1 MDWVKFATLACRN
14 IQSVVLSSPKR
25 LVGTALTSASDSGL
39 HILPLP
45 KVGQELG
52 RFLIEK
58 ELPRGGQAR
67 VYRAW
72 QLDLQRPVALKLLP
86 SGFASDQEAITRF
99 RREIEN
105 VAKISHPNVVH
116 VYEAGEIEGHAFFTM
131 EFIEGEDLESR
142 LKKGVIGPD
151 EAAAM
156 IEAVA
161 RGVQEAHRNGI
172 VHRDIKPGNIILR
185 TDGTPVLTDFGLAQ
199 DLRQSNALTQTGVS
213 MGTPAYMSPE
223 QARGE
228 RQRVGKRSDVYA
240 LGATLYSLLT
250 GKRPVDGESA
260 YELMVKVA
268 ESQGPRWSREAREDV
283 PADLRA
289 IVELA
294 MQNDPGK
301 RYDSATDLAD
311 ELERFLRGDW
321 VVARSRGPLAR
332 LWARSR
338 RYVPAAAVLLLAA
351 GVAAGMVYSGMN
363 VPEPE
368 DPSFGRLIDERA
380 LTQPLEKLN
389 EAEFTKL
396 FESTW
401 TKSGATVRRV
411 QGDELLATRDTDAPM
426 LISPNESACWGDF
439 TLQMNLSVR
448 KSEGPLLL
456 LVGMPQGGSLAETAY
471 TVALGQGSR
480 ESYVLFRLGVPVL
493 SGQRFD
499 GLPLTE
505 TNRWYNA
512 SVTRRAQNISFA
524 LQDLVTGANVASFEF
539 EDEFPALLT
548 EQLQGKRVDRQRF
561 GIRAHAEQL
570 GLRNVT
576 VSHTD
581 HRYATEDLLFSV
593 GQFFDVE
600 QRVNARLGQPLESGA
615 SPAQR
620 AERARLL
627 YLRARCRERL
637 GQPEAALEDCAELKV
652 VADDA
657 DLRARAFL
665 LSSRLETLAG
675 NDDAALAQL
684 RVARLTTFN
693 PVLQM
698 RVFHEAWNHARDLR
712 AQQPQRALLYYDY
725 VSNNALGT
733 PALVCG
739 ALLESAKIRLDG
751 TDVIARQQARA
762 ALRRAS
768 VASYRRFGQTFPA
781 AVTLLFEERWK
792 DLLQGAA
799 PQDGEVA
806 AGEELPQLADWLA
819 SSADGYDVDNEALV
833 PCLLRATWLLRLSTG
848 PLGEA
853 PQRWLEAVRGNDLWA
868 QAARALMAQ
877 ERPRGISAESR
888 VEAWRAIADQ
898 LKVDDPGQGAL
909 AAICDFFIGMP
920 IDDADAR
927 RREDVLRR
935 VLRRDISQVPA
946 WWRADADADHFVDYL
961 AALACQAKARGRAAT
976 LLEKAAAGDTAGAG
990 VLRLLRGKANE
1001 WLPVEG

>member
-1 MDWVKFATLACRN
+1 
-14 IQSVVLSSPKR
+14 
-25 LVGTALTSASDSGL
+25 LTDTSDSGL

-72 QLDLQRPVALKLLP
+72 QLDLQRPVALKLLAT
-86 SGFASDQEAITRF
+86 GFASDEEAITRF

-116 VYEAGEIEGHAFFTM
+116 VYEAGEIDGHAYFTM
-131 EFIEGEDLESR
+131 EFIDGEDMESR
-142 LKKGVIGPD
+142 LKKGSIGPD
-151 EAAAM
+151 EAAAL

-268 ESQGPRWSREAREDV
+268 ESQGPRWSRDAKEDV

-301 RYDSATDLAD
+301 RYESATDLAD

-351 GVAAGMVYSGMN
+351 GVAAGMVYSGLN

-368 DPSFGRLIDERA
+368 DSTFSRLIDEKA

-401 TKSGATVRRV
+401 TKSGTTVRRV
-411 QGDELLATRDTDAPM
+411 QGDELLAARDGEAPM

-448 KSEGPLLL
+448 QADGPLSL
-456 LVGMPQGGSLAETAY
+456 LVGMPQGGSVAETAY
-471 TVALGQGSR
+471 TIALGEGSR
-480 ESYVLFRLGVPVL
+480 DSFVLFRLGVPVL
-493 SGQRFD
+493 SGQRTD
-499 GLPLTE
+499 GLALTE
-505 TNRWYNA
+505 NNRWYNA
-512 SVTRRAQNISFA
+512 TVTRRAQNLSFV
-524 LQDLVTGANVASFEF
+524 LQDLATGANAASFEY

-548 EQLQGKRVDRQRF
+548 EQSQGKRVDRQRF
-561 GIRAHAEQL
+561 GIRAHADQL

-600 QRVNARLGQPLESGA
+600 QRVNARLAQPLEAGA
-615 SPAQR
+615 SSAQR

-637 GQPEAALEDCAELKV
+637 GQPDTALEDCAELKLI
-652 VADDA
+652 ADDI
-657 DLRARAFL
+657 DLRAQAFL
-665 LSSRLETLAG
+665 LASRLESQRG
-675 NDDAALAQL
+675 NDDVALAQL
-684 RVARLTTFN
+684 RAARLTTFN

-698 RVFHEAWNHARDLR
+698 RVFHEAWNRAHALQ
-712 AQQPQRALLYYDY
+712 AQQPQRALQYYDY
-725 VSNNALGT
+725 VSNSALGT
-733 PALVCG
+733 PGLVCR
-739 ALLESAKIRLDG
+739 ALLEGARIRLA
-751 TDVIARQQARA
+751 TDDLVARQQARA
-762 ALRRAS
+762 SLRRVT
-768 VASYRRFGQTFPA
+768 VASYRRFGETFPA
-781 AVTLLFEERWK
+781 AVLILFDERWK
-792 DLLQGAA
+792 DLLAA
-799 PQDGEVA
+799 TTPQEGEPA
-806 AGEELPQLADWLA
+806 AGEELPQLANWLA
-819 SSADGYDVDNEALV
+819 SSVDGYAVDNQALV
-833 PCLLRATWLLRLSTG
+833 SGLVRATWLLRLSPG
-848 PLGEA
+848 PLGDA
-853 PQRWLEAVRGNDLWA
+853 PRRWLDAVRGNDLWLE
-868 QAARALMAQ
+868 AALALMAQ
-877 ERPRGISAESR
+877 ERPRGTTAQSKA
-888 VEAWRAIADQ
+888 EAWVAIAQQ
-898 LKVDDPGQGAL
+898 LKVDDPAQGAL
-909 AAICDFFIGMP
+909 AAICDFFISSP
-920 IDDADAR
+920 IDENDAR
-927 RREDVLRR
+927 RREDLLRR
-935 VLRRDISQVPA
+935 VLRREIESIPT
-946 WWRADADADHFVDYL
+946 WWRGDADADHFVDFL
-961 AALACQAKARGRAAT
+961 AALACPPNARARAAT
-976 LLEKAAAGDTAGAG
+976 LLERAASGSAG
-990 VLRLLRGKANE
+990 VLTLLRGRANE